1 MILDVFKYYA
11 RFPKRDGVL
20 SAFNN
25 GSSSLPA
32 YAQLKTYVESL
43 PEQGILPEIEH
54 LVFGQS
60 LDEVRAR
67 IDSITGT
74 YLFVDFGEFNS
85 NRDQRNSILDVQ
97 KLAVTVATKTPTAF
111 DLVEESIISDSTL
124 LLINK
129 LRAHL
134 IADSEKYEWL
144 RFLSNK
150 HDIMPFV
157 APELGESIG
166 WTLMYSLE
174 GSDLFDVKALIRS
187 FNQSL

>member
-1 MILDVFKYYA
+1 MKRYY
-11 RFPKRDGVL
+11 
-20 SAFNN
+20 
-25 GSSSLPA
+25 
-32 YAQLKTYVESL
+32 ESWR
-43 PEQGILPEIEH
+43 GKGFIPEIEH

-60 LDEVRAR
+60 LDEVRSR

-187 FNQSL
+187 FNQTL